1 METDD
6 IEAGAATE
14 CADVGYSTGLAHF
27 YRGEMQRMTVWRT
40 RLDTTTHWAIILTT
54 GLTTFT
60 LGSTAIPHFTMLLGL
75 AFNTIFM
82 FIEGRRYRHL
92 HHSKWRLSLLE
103 HNHFSPM
110 LSQSQAPLESSWRQQ
125 LCMDLQR
132 PHFTIGQLMG
142 VRLRLRRNYLVLV
155 YFITAVWLTKVYIHP
170 QSPGDLAIYYA
181 RLAVGDLF
189 PSWFVVATACTFV
202 IGVSVLAILTPS
214 EEALEHWSKLAHTE
228 FVRAQ
233 GG

>member
-1 METDD
+1 MEEIET
-6 IEAGAATE
+6 EAGPVDE
-14 CADVGYSTGLAHF
+14 CVDVAFQTGMAHF

-60 LGSTAIPHFTMLLGL
+60 LGSTSVPHFTMLLAL

-82 FIEGRRYRHL
+82 FIEGRRYQHL
-92 HHSKWRLSLLE
+92 HHSKWRLSMLE
-103 HNHFSPM
+103 HNHFGPM
-110 LSQSQAPLESSWRQQ
+110 LRQPQALMEPTWRQQ

-132 PHFTIGQLMG
+132 PHFTISLLMG

-155 YFITAVWLTKVYIHP
+155 YFITAVWLTKLYIHP
-170 QSPGDLAIYYA
+170 QSPVDLVAYYT

-189 PSWFVVATACTFV
+189 PSWFVVLTACAFV
-202 IGVSVLAILTPS
+202 ISVSGLVLLTPS
-214 EEALEHWSKLAHTE
+214 EEALEHWSKQAHAD
-228 FVRAQ
+228 FVRSQ
-233 GG
+233 DR